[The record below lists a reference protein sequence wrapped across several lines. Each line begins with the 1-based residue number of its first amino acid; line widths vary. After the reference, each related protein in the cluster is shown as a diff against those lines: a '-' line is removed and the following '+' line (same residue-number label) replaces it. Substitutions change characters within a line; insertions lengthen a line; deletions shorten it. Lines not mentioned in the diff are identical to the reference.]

1 MEEEQL
7 KLIDNTKFMIGEL
20 SKMQELYYD
29 TLLNELGSIEGEE
42 DWFFDYVF
50 NHTDD
55 KSFSEYLENYGK
67 SITDVYHE

>member
-7 KLIDNTKFMIGEL
+7 KLLDNTKFMISEL
-20 SKMQELYYD
+20 SKIQELYFD

-50 NHTDD
+50 NHTDG
-55 KSFSEYLENYGK
+55 KSFVEYLEDHGK
-67 SITDVYHE
+67 LTTDICHE